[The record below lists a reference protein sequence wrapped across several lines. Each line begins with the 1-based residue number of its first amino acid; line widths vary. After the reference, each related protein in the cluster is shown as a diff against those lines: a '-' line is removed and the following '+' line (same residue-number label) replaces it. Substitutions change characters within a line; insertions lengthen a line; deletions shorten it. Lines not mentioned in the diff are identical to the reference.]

1 VNSVKWALQ
10 WAGRQKWRL
19 YAGFGMSFLFVGLLM
34 AEPFFFRRI
43 IDDVLLGGD
52 HDALI
57 PLLAGAFGVGLCFM
71 AIKYASNISWEI
83 LSQEIVRGMRRDL
96 FSRIVSQS
104 PDFFRRNAAGDLIT
118 KGTGDVDIVRHF
130 ICWVLPSMIESFMM
144 AAATLVI
151 FLIIDP
157 LYALCLFVI
166 TPIAAALG
174 FRLGK
179 RMRPAHGAVR
189 EQRAALSTAV
199 NENINGIRVV
209 KAFCREPF
217 ETDKFTRENELY
229 RDAQLTVNKTWLRY
243 APLIESASQFLS
255 VINLVVGGIMVISG
269 RVTLGQMQ
277 IFLSLAWALNQPIV
291 NMGTLINDAQRFFAS
306 TEKLIELYYWRN
318 AVQSP
323 ENPTEHTDI
332 RGDISFKDVSL
343 SLGGTDI
350 LKDINIEIPAGAT
363 VGFMGPTG
371 SGKTVLA
378 SLIPRFAGVTRGAV
392 LVDGV
397 NVEHYKLDVLRGAVG
412 MTMQDVFLFSASV
425 EDNIVYGE
433 PDADMGRVRQ
443 AATAAD
449 ADRFVSGLP
458 EGYRTIVGER
468 GTGLSGGQKQR
479 ISLARALLP
488 GPSILILDDT
498 TSAVDMETE
507 KEIQKQLRALP
518 RRATTLIIAQRV
530 SSIRHADRIYI
541 LEDGRVSEEGTHEEL
556 MARKGYYY
564 QTYLLQQG
572 QWEKE
577 LLHRRAESG
586 SGNSLPASE
595 SARTAYMER
604 DKGGRGD
611 G

>member
-1 VNSVKWALQ
+1 MNSVKWAMQ
-10 WAGRQKWRL
+10 WAGRRKWRL
-19 YAGFGMSFLFVGLLM
+19 WSGFLLSAVFVGLVM

-43 IDDVLLGGD
+43 VDDVLLGGD

-57 PLLAGAFGVGLCFM
+57 PLLAGAFGAGLCFM
-71 AIKYASNISWEI
+71 AVKYINNISWEI

-96 FSRIVSQS
+96 FARIVAQS
-104 PDFFRRNAAGDLIT
+104 PDFFRQNAAGDLIT

-130 ICWVLPSMIESFMM
+130 VCWVLPNMFESLMM
-144 AAATLVI
+144 AAATMIV
-151 FLIIDP
+151 FWVIDP

-174 FRLGK
+174 YRLGK
-179 RMRPAHGAVR
+179 KMRPAHGAVR

-199 NENINGIRVV
+199 NENINGIRAV

-217 ETDKFTRENELY
+217 ETEKFTRENERY
-229 RDAQLTVNKTWLRY
+229 RDAQLNVNKTWLRY
-243 APLIESASQFLS
+243 APLIESASQFLG
-255 VINLVVGGIMVISG
+255 VVNLVVGGVMVISG

-291 NMGTLINDAQRFFAS
+291 NMGTLINDAQRFYAS

-323 ENPTEHTDI
+323 ENPTEHTEI
-332 RGDISFKDVSL
+332 RGAVSFKNVSL
-343 SLGGTDI
+343 RIGGTDI
-350 LKDINIEIPAGAT
+350 LKDVNIEIPAGST

-392 LVDGV
+392 LIDGV
-397 NVEHYKLDVLRGAVG
+397 NAEHYALDTLRGAVG

-425 EDNIVYGE
+425 EDNVAYGE
-433 PDADMGRVRQ
+433 PDAPAERVRQ
-443 AATAAD
+443 AAAAAA
-449 ADRFVSGLP
+449 ADRFVSALP
-458 EGYRTIVGER
+458 EGYQTIVGER

-479 ISLARALLP
+479 VSLARALLP
-488 GPSILILDDT
+488 APAILILDDT

-556 MARKGYYY
+556 MANRGYYY
-564 QTYLLQQG
+564 QTYRLQQEG
-572 QWEKE
+572 CRGGPGPAAGED
-577 LLHRRAESG
+577 G
-586 SGNSLPASE
+586 SPL
-595 SARTAYMER
+595 RTAAGEHSSPLR
-604 DKGGRGD
+604 TVGGD
-611 G
+611 GVG